1 MIDLCPGHDHTGEC
15 DLIIYAIVGAGG
27 YGREVIP
34 LVKEALQSAG
44 TTDVQVL
51 FVDDGE
57 VPATINGYE
66 VVSSEAFAQRAAQ
79 KKFFNV
85 AIADSKV
92 RERVVEKMLALGAEP
107 FMVKAGN
114 VVMLDANEV
123 AEGAVLCPFTTIT
136 SNATIGKYFHA
147 NIYAY
152 VAHDCVIGDY
162 VTFAPAVKCNG
173 NVVIEDHV
181 YVGTGA
187 IIKQGRA
194 GKPLRIGQGAVVGM
208 GAVVTKDVAPGAVV
222 VGNPAKPLARKG
234 LGG

>member
-1 MIDLCPGHDHTGEC
+1 MVDLLPGNVHTGEC

-34 LVKEALQSAG
+34 LVREELQAAG
-44 TTDVQVL
+44 RSDFQLL
-51 FVDDGE
+51 FVDDGD
-57 VPATINGYE
+57 VPVSINGYE
-66 VVSSEAFAQRAAQ
+66 VVSSEVFAQRSAER
-79 KKFFNV
+79 KYFNV
-85 AIADSKV
+85 AIADSRV
-92 RERVVEKMLALGAEP
+92 RESVVGKMLALGAEP
-107 FMVKAGN
+107 FLVKALN
-114 VVMLDANEV
+114 TVILDANHIG
-123 AEGAVLCPFTTIT
+123 EGAVLCPFTTIT

-147 NIYAY
+147 NIYSY

-162 VTFAPAVKCNG
+162 VTFAPSVKCNG

-187 IIKQGRA
+187 VIKQGRS
-194 GKPLRIGQGAVVGM
+194 GKPLVIGKGAVVGM
-208 GAVVTKDVAPGAVV
+208 GAVVTKSVAPGAVV